1 MRLIRNFEDLPS
13 GTEGTIVFVY
23 DGSNFEIKFFDN
35 NGDTIGIYT
44 IEKKYLE
51 RV

>member
-23 DGSNFEIKFFDN
+23 DGSNFEIEFFDN